1 MPFDLFIFDFDG
13 TLVDSAALKQAAF
26 YDLFPHDAAATEVV
40 AAVLAEDPEGSRQRV
55 IREMLRRL
63 GRSGDELESQLRA
76 LVARYTELTDQAVGN
91 AAEFAG
97 ASELLMALR
106 RAGKRVFVSSNTPE
120 QPLKLLLQRRGW
132 LPLLDGIAG
141 YPAEKTSTARRLLA
155 EQNIR
160 PARAAV
166 IGDGESDR
174 ASAEAVG
181 AMFFKVQV
189 TGDLQRLGQSWG
201 LHV

>member
-26 YDLFPHDAAATEVV
+26 YELFPHDAAATEVV

-55 IREMLRRL
+55 IKEMLRRL

-76 LVARYTELTDQAVGN
+76 LVIRYTELTDQVVGN
-91 AAEFAG
+91 APELPG
-97 ASELLMALR
+97 ASEILTALS
-106 RAGKRVFVSSNTPE
+106 RAGKRVYVSSNTPE
-120 QPLKLLLQRRGW
+120 QALEQLLQRRGW

-141 YPAEKTSTARRLLA
+141 YPANKISTARRLLA
-155 EQNIR
+155 EQNID
-160 PARAAV
+160 PGRAAV
-166 IGDGESDR
+166 IGDGQSDR

-181 AMFFKVQV
+181 ARFFPV
-189 TGDLQRLGQSWG
+189 TVAGDLLRLGRSWG
-201 LHV
+201 LV